1 MAFGPSARNPA
12 PSASTCWT
20 WRQAMQRS
28 SETIGALAGALAK
41 AQAELTNP
49 LKVADGNH
57 PGPIPE
63 RVRKDLSL
71 RSLVRR
77 TRLGPKVS
85 QPARNS
91 RGSDHRG
98 RQGGWLRP
106 AHHRVGTLLRGMDV
120 LRLAGLPGVRDGRAA
135 PDGELPS
142 PMPGAM
148 RCSPWWASPAKTTLM
163 RLICRRSFRVRASPR
178 PRGQQ

>member
-1 MAFGPSARNPA
+1 
-12 PSASTCWT
+12 
-20 WRQAMQRS
+20 MQRS
-28 SETIGALAGALAK
+28 SESIGALAGALAK

-49 LKVADGNH
+49 LKVADGND
-57 PGPIPE
+57 PGPIPAGG
-63 RVRKDLSL
+63 RKDVSL

-120 LRLAGLPGVRDGRAA
+120 LRLAGLPGLRDGRAA
-135 PDGELPS
+135 PDGECPHLCPALCAVH
-142 PMPGAM
+142 PGGH
-148 RCSPWWASPAKTTLM
+148 
-163 RLICRRSFRVRASPR
+163 RRRRR
-178 PRGQQ
+178 H